1 MKTEKDILT
10 FLQFCADNYSIDIPD
25 KVVQEFLESG
35 TAESSEQ
42 GYKDDLISRTELIKR
57 LGLDLESLPVNS
69 DYADAQSDGIIRAVN
84 VAKKMPCFTESSE
97 QRYREA
103 LENILEEIPKKPKL
117 SLTSGIKDIALKALK
132 PKT

>member
-25 KVVQEFLESG
+25 RVVQEFLGSG
-35 TAESSEQ
+35 TDESNEQ
-42 GYKDDLISRTELIKR
+42 RYKDDLISRTELIKR

-69 DYADAQSDGIIRAVN
+69 DYADAQSDGIIRAIN
-84 VAKKMPCFTESSE
+84 VAKKMPCFAESSE

-103 LENILEEIPKKPKL
+103 LEKILKEIPKKPKL

-132 PKT
+132 